1 MQIIRLVPSAEVSK
15 LRFTDHI
22 GSTSYQQFLH
32 SKRTAK
38 KKKKSKEEK
47 YFIACDLGKFTLQ
60 CP

>member
-38 KKKKSKEEK
+38 KKKKIKGRK
-47 YFIACDLGKFTLQ
+47 ILHRM
-60 CP
+60 